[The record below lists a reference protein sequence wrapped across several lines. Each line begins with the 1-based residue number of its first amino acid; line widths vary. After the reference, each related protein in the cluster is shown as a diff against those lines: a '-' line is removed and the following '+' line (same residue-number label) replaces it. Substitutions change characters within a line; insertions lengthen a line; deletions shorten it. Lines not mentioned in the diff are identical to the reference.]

1 MFKYSINLA
10 WSKEDECYVA
20 TVPEFPGLS
29 AMGETPEKAAEEAK
43 IAVDGFLEIYLED
56 GCEIPEPE
64 TVKDYSGQTRLRLPK
79 SLHATLSKEAEREGI
94 SLNSY
99 IVHLLS
105 ERNLGKKVEA
115 EINKL
120 RSEVLS
126 QILLSGANKAVT
138 AKTKS
143 QNNVYKLEI
152 DTQLA
157 EA

>member
-29 AMGETPEKAAEEAK
+29 AIGETPEKATEEAK
-43 IAVDGFLEIYLED
+43 IAVDGFLEIYNED
-56 GCEIPEPE
+56 GIKIPEPE

-79 SLHATLSKEAEREGI
+79 SLHATLTQMAEKEGI

-99 IVHLLS
+99 IVHLLT
-105 ERNLGKKVEA
+105 ERNIGKSVET

-120 RSEVLS
+120 RSEILS
-126 QILLSGANKAVT
+126 QVLLSGANKAIS

-143 QNNVYKLEI
+143 QSNVYKLPI
-152 DTQLA
+152 DTQIA

>member
-10 WSKEDECYVA
+10 WSREDECYVA

-29 AMGETPEKAAEEAK
+29 AMGATPEEATEEAK
-43 IAVDGFLEIYLED
+43 IAVEGFIEIYNED
-56 GCEIPEPE
+56 GVEIPEPE

-79 SLHATLSKEAEREGI
+79 SLHASLAKEAEKEGL

-120 RSEVLS
+120 RNELIS
-126 QILLSGANKAVT
+126 QVLLSGANKAVT
-138 AKTKS
+138 ARTKTENIILFRS
-143 QNNVYKLEI
+143 
-152 DTQLA
+152 DTQ
-157 EA
+157 